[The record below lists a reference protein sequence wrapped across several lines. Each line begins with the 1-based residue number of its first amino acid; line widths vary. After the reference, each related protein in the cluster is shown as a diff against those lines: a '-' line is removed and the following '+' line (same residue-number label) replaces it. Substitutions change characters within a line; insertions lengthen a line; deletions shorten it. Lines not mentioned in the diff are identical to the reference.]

1 MASDPFVR
9 RLTVAATRPKFLER
23 FQIILNGEPKDR
35 NGAALTGDYVSLKNV
50 ERAVLLFLV
59 GDGTASNDLD
69 FTIYEASDVSGTGA
83 QALACMLTGD
93 VYTQFGGDITAVEAL
108 TGWTQETV
116 ATAASNLA
124 HATSGESVGVLAV
137 EITPDELSDGFDC
150 VRADIA
156 SPGAA
161 KVIASCWIL
170 EMKRQTDPTLMDNPR
185 VD

>member
-1 MASDPFVR
+1 M
-9 RLTVAATRPKFLER
+9 AATRPKFLER

-124 HATSGESVGVLAV
+124 HATSGESVGILVV
-137 EITPDELSDGFDC
+137 EISPEELSDGFAC
-150 VRADIA
+150 LRADIA
-156 SPGAA
+156 DPT
-161 KVIASCWIL
+161 ASKIMCSFWLL
-170 EMKRQTDPTLMDNPR
+170 EMKYGAAPESMPDPL